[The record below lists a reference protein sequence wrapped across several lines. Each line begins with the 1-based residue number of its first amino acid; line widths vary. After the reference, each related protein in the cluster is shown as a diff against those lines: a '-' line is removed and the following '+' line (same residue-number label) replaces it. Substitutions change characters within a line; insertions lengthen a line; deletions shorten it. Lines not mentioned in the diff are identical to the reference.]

1 MGARMHAESA
11 YSFLPYD
18 CDKVRRLILSY
29 LEDAET
35 RCGLVLEEDG
45 RPVGMLAGYMTDYFF
60 CDEKVACDYL
70 VFIDRRYR
78 GGTGAARL
86 IHGFRRWAEARG
98 ARELCLG
105 ISTGVDRVA
114 IGRFYEKLG
123 FRRVGGVFKLRLGGI
138 EARESPI

>member
-29 LEDAET
+29 VENAET
-35 RCGLVLEEDG
+35 QCGLVAEEDG
-45 RPVGMLAGYMTDYFF
+45 RPVGMLAGYITDYFF

-70 VFIDRRYR
+70 VFIDLPYR

-86 IHGFRRWAEARG
+86 IHGFQQWAEARG
-98 ARELCLG
+98 AREVCLG
-105 ISTGVDRVA
+105 VSTDVDSVA
-114 IGRFYEKLG
+114 TGRFYEKLG
-123 FRRVGGVFKLRLGGI
+123 FRRVGGVFKLRLGGN
-138 EARESPI
+138 EAREALI